1 MAAVPAVV
9 VADDEL
15 AYPVYIGPWGVP
27 SVSKYYDRKTAY
39 PGTKIIGHT
48 ADGRAIIENCFI
60 IGQSYDYFPVVSI
73 VIGLGARLAAPNI
86 SQLLT
91 FRYPLGTAVWNTTSD
106 TIFELQLTAEQIANG
121 LVTDYKS
128 TRTQLEL
135 EGIAG
140 GEALSTFE
148 ELRVRCDAL
157 QVQFPALSQ
166 SVNDFFASA
175 VTRLTFVEDQ
185 RFARGWNKFSDDYP
199 GDTPNEKITACVTDK
214 IRNTLFTSLRNKFLN
229 LQGAPNLKLMT
240 RKFFHILASA
250 NLPPGDNRFTRAH
263 WLAVCRGYELRMY
276 PEAVADQNQANI
288 NAQKIQA
295 LPTNLQDQDFFNL
308 VDHNGNPWVLI
319 TDGGAQAIAI
329 DVVVNAQDDDEE
341 EEFIGEDEE
350 EEE

>member
-9 VADDEL
+9 VAVDEL
-15 AYPVYIGPWGVP
+15 AYPVYIGPWGFP
-27 SVSKYYDRKTAY
+27 SVSKYYDRKTAF

-48 ADGRAIIENCFI
+48 ADGRTVIENCFK
-60 IGQSYDYFPVVSI
+60 IGQSDDYFPVVTI
-73 VIGLGARLAAPNI
+73 VIGLGARLTAPNS

-91 FRYPLGTAVWNTTSD
+91 FGFPLRTAVWDSSD
-106 TIFELQLTAEQIANG
+106 DTVFGLQLTAAQVADG
-121 LVTDYKS
+121 LVTDYTS

-175 VTRLTFVEDQ
+175 VTRLTFVDDK

-214 IRNTLFTSLRNKFLN
+214 IRNTLFTNLRNKFLN

-250 NLPPGDNRFTRAH
+250 NLPPGDNRFTREN

-276 PEAVADQNQANI
+276 PEAVANQDQANI

-308 VDHNGNPWVLI
+308 VDHNGQPWVLI
-319 TDGGAQAIAI
+319 TDGGAQANAI
-329 DVVVNAQDDDEE
+329 DVVVNVEEDDEE
-341 EEFIGEDEE
+341 EEENVIGEDEE
-350 EEE
+350 